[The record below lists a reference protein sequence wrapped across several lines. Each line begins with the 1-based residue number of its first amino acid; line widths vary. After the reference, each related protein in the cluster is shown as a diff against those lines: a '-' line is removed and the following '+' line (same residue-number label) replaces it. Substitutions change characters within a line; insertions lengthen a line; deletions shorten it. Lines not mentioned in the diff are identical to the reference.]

1 MVMGTLEDLR
11 DTQMSSK
18 SNLFSRRMWPKA
30 DSTMASGQTW
40 PYLARMSFSNEPPFT
55 PMRMGMPRCRQAS
68 ATAFT
73 RSSPPMLPGLM
84 RTLSAPAAMASRA
97 SL

>member
-1 MVMGTLEDLR
+1 MVMGTLEDFR
-11 DTQMSSK
+11 ETQMSSK
-18 SNLFSRRMWPKA
+18 SNLFSRRMCPKA
-30 DSTMASGQTW
+30 DSTMASGHTR
-40 PYLARMSFSNEPPFT
+40 PYLARISRSREPPLT
-55 PMRMGMPRCRQAS
+55 PIRMGMLRWRQAS

-73 RSSPPMLPGLM
+73 RSSLPIFPGLM

>member
-1 MVMGTLEDLR
+1 MVMGTLEDFN

-18 SNLFSRRMWPKA
+18 SNWFSSRMWPKA
-30 DSTMASGQTW
+30 DSTIASGQTP
-40 PYLARMSFSNEPPFT
+40 PYLASRGFSKEPPLT
-55 PMRMGMPRCRQAS
+55 PMRMGTPRWAQAW

-73 RSSPPMLPGLM
+73 WSAPPMFPGLM